1 MKNLASMVGGAALVG
16 MGVLGC
22 REDVETGV
30 KYLEEQMKEAD
41 HTERDQLEEMALQ
54 NLGKIQSLIEG
65 HGGKEN
71 SQVAECI
78 KEEKTCEQNMERP
91 KACEFLAEGLKPAQ
105 FYNFHR
111 KYVHADDD
119 APGVEVCLNDI
130 RKALNECQG
139 EEIACLEGNK

>member
-1 MKNLASMVGGAALVG
+1 MKNLSSMVGGAALVG

-71 SQVAECI
+71 AQVAECI
-78 KEEKTCEQNMERP
+78 KEEKTCEQSME
-91 KACEFLAEGLKPAQ
+91 KTEACKFLAEGVNPAQ
-105 FYNFHR
+105 FYTLHR
-111 KYVHADDD
+111 KFVDANDDD
-119 APGVEVCLNDI
+119 AGVEVCMNDI

-139 EEIACLEGNK
+139 EEIDCLEGK